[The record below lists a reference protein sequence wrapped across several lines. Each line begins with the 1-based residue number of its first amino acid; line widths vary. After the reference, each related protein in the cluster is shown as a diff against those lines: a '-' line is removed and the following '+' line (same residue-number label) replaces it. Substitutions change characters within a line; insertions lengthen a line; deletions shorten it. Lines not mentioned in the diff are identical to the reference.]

1 MLRKIL
7 EVFISKKFTHRKT
20 SRTLG
25 INVFEIQEGKN
36 IWKLSSKYELLFLEQ
51 ANSSSDSS
59 QILMQQFPYL
69 QPPSPFLSNFT
80 LANWNPS
87 STQSSSCYSLI
98 SLFCRIPLDCATTSI
113 RYTKPYPKPKQS
125 NLLLNYIH
133 IMIPYW

>member
-51 ANSSSDSS
+51 ANSSSDPS

-69 QPPSPFLSNFT
+69 QLPCLRHH
-80 LANWNPS
+80 
-87 STQSSSCYSLI
+87 
-98 SLFCRIPLDCATTSI
+98 FCQILP
-113 RYTKPYPKPKQS
+113 
-125 NLLLNYIH
+125 
-133 IMIPYW
+133 